1 MAEILHS
8 NLNKEGLRDPS
19 LGKKNHSEI
28 VETQAS
34 ERKWVWPSSQE
45 HSGVGEGHERL
56 LERNTI
62 E

>member
-1 MAEILHS
+1 MLMAEILHS

-34 ERKWVWPSSQE
+34 ERKWV
-45 HSGVGEGHERL
+45 
-56 LERNTI
+56 
-62 E
+62 